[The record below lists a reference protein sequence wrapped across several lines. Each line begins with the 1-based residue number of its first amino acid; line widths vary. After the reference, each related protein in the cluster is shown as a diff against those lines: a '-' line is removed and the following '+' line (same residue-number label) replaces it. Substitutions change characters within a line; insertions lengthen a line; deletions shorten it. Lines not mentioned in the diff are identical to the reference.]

1 MFLRSNTNL
10 LIHIKIVAI
19 PSRQHEN
26 RMITSGFKSFGIIMM
41 RNLISE
47 LLTRLAEKEEESKEF
62 VAQIEALEIV
72 VTAILHRMGHQD
84 QQAITCSIED
94 SLANV
99 KPSDTVTSYDTD
111 LLKKYLIRLLN
122 RPSV

>member
-1 MFLRSNTNL
+1 
-10 LIHIKIVAI
+10 
-19 PSRQHEN
+19 
-26 RMITSGFKSFGIIMM
+26 M

-84 QQAITCSIED
+84 QQAITSSIED